1 MLTDLEEKDIH
12 TVESINTGLG
22 GNKEV
27 LKRNTTTLL
36 YWCRIRWA

>member
-27 LKRNTTTLL
+27 LKKK
-36 YWCRIRWA
+36 

>member
-1 MLTDLEEKDIH
+1 MALARIYEVMLTDLEEKDIH

-27 LKRNTTTLL
+27 QKKK
-36 YWCRIRWA
+36 Y